1 MPNFAIISETSQSAA
16 LIQHAISTQTFK
28 STRFSRGALEQISSD
43 TDAIYF
49 EVVRPSDIDE
59 IELLEHRFYLT
70 PIIAFL
76 KESKT
81 TLVVKAFRAGA
92 SDVVNLSGEV
102 GQDFIEVVNS
112 IYRAVRKRQSLL
124 AMHQISQNIYALT
137 QLEEAQASPEVSA
150 SRFIQ
155 QMEQAVVVLD
165 KSLEIVSLNASAEK
179 IIGEDEGYLR
189 GKRISLFLNIPEVQL
204 QHVLE
209 GHSYRGELFFRNDP
223 HPVTLG
229 YSLSARIDET
239 GKPSGAILLFKDI
252 TREKQRRQAE
262 EKAEKM
268 QTLGEIAAAISH
280 EVKNPLAGIK
290 SMVQAVLFDIPPDS
304 ETYQY
309 IRRIGAEVDRIN
321 KFIEETFAFA
331 RHRKPK
337 IVRVSIAE
345 IIQSVAQLLA
355 QNFKANNI
363 ELNIN
368 LPPEL
373 SPIKADSDQIRQVVL
388 NIMLNA
394 IEALTQQPNAK
405 EKHKRLDISAKQIIY
420 FIDGEPQPFV
430 ELAFQDN
437 GTGIPESIL
446 AKIFDPFFTTKPN
459 GTGLGLAICFK
470 IVSEHQGR
478 IDISNAA
485 EGGAIVTVKLPT
497 FAAQTSLPTQ
507 LPNGTD
513 TTLAKSN

>member
-28 STRFSRGALEQISSD
+28 STRFSRNAFEQISSD

-70 PIIAFL
+70 PIIAFM
-76 KESKT
+76 KEAKNE
-81 TLVVKAFRAGA
+81 LVVKAFRAGA
-92 SDVVNLSGEV
+92 SDVVNLTGEV
-102 GQDFIEVVNS
+102 GHDFIEVVNS
-112 IYRAVRKRQSLL
+112 IYRAVRKRQSIV
-124 AMHQISQNIYALT
+124 AMDQISQNIYTLM
-137 QLEEAQASPEVSA
+137 QLEENASPEISA

-155 QMEQAVVVLD
+155 QMEQAVIILD
-165 KSLEIVSLNASAEK
+165 KSLQIVSLNASAEK

-204 QHVLE
+204 QYVLE
-209 GHSYRGELFFRNDP
+209 GHSYRGEIFFRNDP

-229 YSLSARIDET
+229 YSLSARINET
-239 GKPSGAILLFKDI
+239 GKPDGAILLFKDI
-252 TREKQRRQAE
+252 TRDKQRRQAE

-309 IRRIGAEVDRIN
+309 IQRIGAEVDRIN

-337 IVRVSIAE
+337 LMRVSVADIV
-345 IIQSVAQLLA
+345 QSVVQLLA
-355 QNFKANNI
+355 QNFKTGNI
-363 ELNIN
+363 EVNLNI
-368 LPPEL
+368 PPEL
-373 SPIKADSDQIRQVVL
+373 PPIKADADQIRQVIL

-394 IEALTQQPNAK
+394 VEALTQQPNAK
-405 EKHKRLDISAKQIIY
+405 EKHKRIDVSARQIIY

-430 ELAFQDN
+430 ELIFQDN

-446 AKIFDPFFTTKPN
+446 AKVFDPFFTTKPN

-470 IVSEHQGR
+470 IVGEHQGK
-478 IDISNAA
+478 IDISNAS

-497 FAAQTSLPTQ
+497 FAAQSNFSSSTPAAVSLS
-507 LPNGTD
+507 
-513 TTLAKSN
+513 KSN

>member
-1 MPNFAIISETSQSAA
+1 MPSFVIISETSQAA
-16 LIQHAISTQTFK
+16 AFIQHVISTQSFK
-28 STRFSRGALEQISSD
+28 SVRVLRSGLEQISSD

-59 IELLEHRFYLT
+59 LELLASRFYLM
-70 PIIAFL
+70 PIIAFM
-76 KESKT
+76 KEGKIEAVIKS
-81 TLVVKAFRAGA
+81 FRAGA
-92 SDVVNLSGEV
+92 SDVVNLTGEI
-102 GQDFIEVVNS
+102 GHDFVEVVNS
-112 IYRAVRKRQSLL
+112 IYRAVRKRQSIVT
-124 AMHQISQNIYALT
+124 MDQISQNIHKLI
-137 QLEEAQASPEVSA
+137 QLEEASSPEISA

-155 QMEQAVVVLD
+155 QMEQAVIILD
-165 KSLEIVSLNASAEK
+165 QSLQIVSLNASAEK

-209 GHSYRGELFFRNDP
+209 GHSYRGEILFRNDP
-223 HPVTLG
+223 HPVILG

-239 GKPSGAILLFKDI
+239 GKPNGAILLFKDI
-252 TREKQRRQAE
+252 THEKQRRKAE

-290 SMVQAVLFDIPPDS
+290 SMVQAILLDISPDS

-337 IVRVSIAE
+337 LMRVSVADV
-345 IIQSVAQLLA
+345 IQSTAQLLA
-355 QNFKANNI
+355 QNFKANDI
-363 ELNIN
+363 ELNIDIPAE
-368 LPPEL
+368 LPP
-373 SPIKADSDQIRQVVL
+373 IRADADQIRQVFL

-405 EKHKRLDISAKQIIY
+405 DKHKRLDISAKPIIY

-430 ELAFQDN
+430 ELTFQDN

-446 AKIFDPFFTTKPN
+446 AKVFDPFFTTKPN

-470 IVSEHQGR
+470 IVGEHQGK
-478 IDISNAA
+478 IDISNAS

-497 FAAQTSLPTQ
+497 FSTSMPFSSSTPAVGALS
-507 LPNGTD
+507 
-513 TTLAKSN
+513 KST

>member
-1 MPNFAIISETSQSAA
+1 MPNFAIVSETSQSAA
-16 LIQHAISTQTFK
+16 LIQHAISAQTFK
-28 STRFSRGALEQISSD
+28 STRFSHDALEQISSD

-59 IELLEHRFYLT
+59 IELLGQRFYLT
-70 PIIAFL
+70 PIIAFV
-76 KESKT
+76 KNAKT
-81 TLVVKAFRAGA
+81 PLVVKAFRAGA

-102 GQDFIEVVNS
+102 DQDFIEVVNS
-112 IYRAVRKRQSLL
+112 IYRAVRKRQSLFS
-124 AMHQISQNIYALT
+124 MDQISQNVYTLL
-137 QLEEAQASPEVSA
+137 QLEEANLSPEVSA

-155 QMEQAVVVLD
+155 QMEQAVIILD
-165 KSLEIVSLNASAEK
+165 KSMRIVSLNMPAEK
-179 IIGEDEGYLR
+179 IIGEDESNLR
-189 GKRISLFLNIPEVQL
+189 GKHIAEFLNIPEAQL
-204 QHVLE
+204 QNVLK
-209 GHSYRGELFFRNDP
+209 GHSYRGEIFFRHDP

-229 YSLSARIDET
+229 YSISARIDEG
-239 GKPSGAILLFKDI
+239 GKPYGAILLFKDI
-252 TREKQRRQAE
+252 TREKQRRQEE

-337 IVRVSIAE
+337 IARVSVADV
-345 IIQSVAQLLA
+345 IQSVAQLLA
-355 QNFKANNI
+355 QNFKANDI

-373 SPIKADSDQIRQVVL
+373 APIRADPDQIRQVVL

-405 EKHKRLDISAKQIIY
+405 EKHKRLDISARQIIY

-430 ELAFQDN
+430 ELTFQDN
-437 GTGIPESIL
+437 GTGIPDAIL
-446 AKIFDPFFTTKPN
+446 AKVFDPFFTTKPN

-470 IVSEHQGR
+470 IVGEHQGR
-478 IDISNAA
+478 IDISNAS
-485 EGGAIVTVKLPT
+485 EGGAIVTVKLPA
-497 FAAQTSLPTQ
+497 FAQHTSLPVQ
-507 LPNGTD
+507 PPLAD
-513 TTLAKSN
+513 SALAKST

>member
-1 MPNFAIISETSQSAA
+1 MPTFAIISEMTQSAA
-16 LIQHAISTQTFK
+16 LIQHAISVQSLK
-28 STRFSRGALEQISSD
+28 SVSFSRSVLEQISSD
-43 TDAIYF
+43 IDGIYF
-49 EVVRPSDIDE
+49 EVVRPSDLDE
-59 IELLEHRFYLT
+59 IEFLWHRFYLT
-70 PIIAFL
+70 PIIAFM
-76 KESKT
+76 KEGKA
-81 TLVVKAFRAGA
+81 TLVIKAFRAGA
-92 SDVVNLSGEV
+92 SDVVNLSGDV
-102 GQDFIEVVNS
+102 GHDFIEVVNS
-112 IYRAVRKRQSLL
+112 VYRAVRKRQSLL
-124 AMHQISQNIYALT
+124 SMHQISQNIYALA
-137 QLEEAQASPEVSA
+137 QLEEARLSPEISA
-150 SRFIQ
+150 NRFIQ
-155 QMEQAVVVLD
+155 QMEQAVIVLD
-165 KSLEIVSLNASAEK
+165 KSLEIVSLNTAAEK

-209 GHSYRGELFFRNDP
+209 GHSYRGEIFFRNDP

-239 GKPSGAILLFKDI
+239 GKPIGAILLFKDI

-337 IVRVSIAE
+337 IVRVSVAE
-345 IIQSVAQLLA
+345 VIQSVAQLLA

-363 ELNIN
+363 ELNVN

-373 SPIKADSDQIRQVVL
+373 SPIRADADQIRQVVL

-405 EKHKRLDISAKQIIY
+405 EKHKRLDVSAKQILY
-420 FIDGEPQPFV
+420 FIDGEPQPFI
-430 ELAFQDN
+430 ELTFQDN
-437 GTGIPESIL
+437 GTGIPEPIL

-478 IDISNAA
+478 IDISNAT
-485 EGGAIVTVKLPT
+485 EGGAIVTIKLPT
-497 FAAQTSLPTQ
+497 FPTQTSLPAQTSSA
-507 LPNGTD
+507 D
-513 TTLAKSN
+513 VSLAKSN